1 MIKGEG
7 MDKRKDTGQ
16 EGAIGRHAEDLV
28 CRFLAREGHTI
39 LERNWR
45 SGHLEIDIITM
56 DRNGIHFVEVK
67 SRRTP
72 GQADP
77 AENVNAVKQRRIVAA
92 AKGYIRR
99 MADRDTEFFFD
110 VATVTFDGRHTE
122 IRYYPQAYLPVQ
134 I

>member
-1 MIKGEG
+1 MENN
-7 MDKRKDTGQ
+7 
-16 EGAIGRHAEDLV
+16 RHNRTLG
-28 CRFLAREGHTI
+28 REGEDISCRYLVEQGHVI
-39 LERNWR
+39 LDRNWR
-45 SGHLEIDIITM
+45 AGHLEIDIVSM
-56 DRNGIHFVEVK
+56 DRVGIHFVEVK